1 MIMKLRRRF
10 LTKWGGRLNS
20 AAAKADI
27 KHFASVVGWPIELP
41 EAMLDL
47 LVLLVIPPDPLHCC
61 LLGRLNFIIELN
73 QIILHGLSKHRHM
86 NNSLLVQPKSKVL
99 K

>member
-1 MIMKLRRRF
+1 MIMELRRRF
-10 LTKWGGRLNS
+10 LTKWKGRLDS

-27 KHFASVVGWPIELP
+27 KFFASVVGWPIELP

-61 LLGRLNFIIELN
+61 LLGRINIANDSEMKYQFIKVEFLSTTIN
-73 QIILHGLSKHRHM
+73 QSPG
-86 NNSLLVQPKSKVL
+86 
-99 K
+99 